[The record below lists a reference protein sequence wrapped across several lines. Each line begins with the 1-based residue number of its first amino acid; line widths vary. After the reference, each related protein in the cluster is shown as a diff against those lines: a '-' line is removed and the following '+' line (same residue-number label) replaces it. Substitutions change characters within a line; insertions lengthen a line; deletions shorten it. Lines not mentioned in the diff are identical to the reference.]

1 VDLSEDNPISILTV
15 LKYLY
20 TGYYMMNSEKN
31 LMERLHFHA
40 SVYALAEK
48 WDVKC
53 LKDLVKVEFAEAGM
67 DALCDTA
74 LSTTGDELL
83 NLIQD
88 VYATTPE
95 KDELRLLAAS
105 LLKYS
110 AGSPGFL
117 SVANKLRLQE
127 IPGLE
132 SNLVSLSLNFV
143 ANPLDPKKCNGCD
156 GALNEVWKCPRWATY
171 YCKACDEWQ

>member
-1 VDLSEDNPISILTV
+1 
-15 LKYLY
+15 
-20 TGYYMMNSEKN
+20 
-31 LMERLHFHA
+31 MECLHFHA

-48 WDVKC
+48 WDVKG
-53 LKDLVKVEFAEAGM
+53 LKDIVKVQFADDGM
-67 DALCDTA
+67 DALRPTA
-74 LSTTGDELL
+74 LSTTGDEML

-110 AGSPGFL
+110 AESPGFL
-117 SVANKLRLQE
+117 SVADKLRLQE

-132 SNLVSLSLNFV
+132 SNLSSLYLNFV
-143 ANPLDPKKCNGCD
+143 ANPLDPKKCDGC
-156 GALNEVWKCPRWATY
+156 GWEFRENSKCPSWASY
-171 YCKACDEWQ
+171 YCKSCEAWQ

>member
-1 VDLSEDNPISILTV
+1 MDYKKIPKPMD
-15 LKYLY
+15 
-20 TGYYMMNSEKN
+20 
-31 LMERLHFHA
+31 RLHFHA

-53 LKDLVKVEFAEAGM
+53 LKDLVKVQFADDGVEA
-67 DALCDTA
+67 LHSPA

-95 KDELRLLAAS
+95 RDELRLLAAS

-110 AGSPGFL
+110 AESPGFL
-117 SVANKLRLQE
+117 NLADKLRVME

-132 SNLVSLSLNFV
+132 SSLSSLYLNSV
-143 ANPLDPKKCNGCD
+143 ANPLDPKKCDVCRL
-156 GALNEVWKCPRWATY
+156 AFEEEIKCPFCASS
-171 YCKACDEWQ
+171 YCAACEKWQ